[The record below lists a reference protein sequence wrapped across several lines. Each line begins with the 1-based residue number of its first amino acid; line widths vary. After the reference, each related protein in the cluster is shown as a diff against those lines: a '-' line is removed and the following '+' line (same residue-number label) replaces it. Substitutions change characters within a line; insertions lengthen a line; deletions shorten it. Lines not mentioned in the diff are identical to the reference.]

1 MSEFVRAYRLRVFIM
16 IIIFFL
22 MLGIVAFCFYYDNL
36 KVLGGI

>member
-1 MSEFVRAYRLRVFIM
+1 MFKNVRAYRLRVFIM

-22 MLGIVAFCFYYDNL
+22 MLGIIAFAFYYDNL